1 MQRKLKLRL
10 RAAILGLACTSVG
23 IASFVLVSDLT
34 GDSGSDTVVADA
46 EVGEISGSA
55 YSRPL
60 PPGLQPSIHVAK
72 VPVVALVTVESA
84 ESEWDTSLAEL
95 IGSLGIIRT
104 VITASVSEYIK
115 GEGPDKL
122 TILTVGGEIG
132 EISMVLSDGPQLA
145 VGDRA
150 VVFLNSPGEMFGWT
164 LSNSY
169 TIADGVATS
178 VIDQR
183 SLPADELL
191 VMLRAAVDD
200 PAPTPLP
207 YPDFLPPVT
216 EVSNSAV
223 IAQVAITATEDTD
236 TGTLIRASVSEPVK
250 GDLGKTI
257 EFAML
262 RAYRGG
268 EVPADARLGV
278 GDEAVIFLRDDG
290 SLFDWYLYDE
300 NGVASSW
307 VDEVSMPVERLLDV
321 LRDKVALN

>member
-1 MQRKLKLRL
+1 MRNQL
-10 RAAILGLACTSVG
+10 RALPVTVGLIAALVAIVTVG
-23 IASFVLVSDLT
+23 AGPQPSVSDT
-34 GDSGSDTVVADA
+34 G
-46 EVGEISGSA
+46 VGEISGSA
-55 YSRPL
+55 YSHPL
-60 PPGLQPSIHVAK
+60 PPSLSPSIHVQGASL
-72 VPVVALVTVESA
+72 VALVSVESTSA
-84 ESEWDTSLAEL
+84 PAFDSSLSDTAIADGLVP
-95 IGSLGIIRT
+95 GGIY
-104 VITASVSEYIK
+104 VLKTAKVVEYLK
-115 GEGPDKL
+115 GEGPE
-122 TILTVGGEIG
+122 TITIRTWGGEIDG
-132 EISMVLSDGPQLA
+132 IRMVASDGVRLE
-145 VGDRA
+145 VGDEA
-150 VVFLNSPGEMFGWT
+150 VVFLNSPGEMSGWT

-257 EFAML
+257 EFVML
-262 RAYRGG
+262 RAYRGE